1 MIDDELLQELLGK
14 ASGLYN
20 NGEYRSAIE
29 VWKEALQVDPGSQKA
44 REGIQMATLLAACE
58 AEEAESHKEPAPAAD
73 GAPPEGEDAP
83 GVDLEARLDRG
94 IRRVRG
100 LLDERRFSEAVEG
113 ARSLVPM
120 DPDSEEV
127 QRLVEDAQQAFES
140 APFIEEH
147 LTLARELA
155 SQDRLEE
162 AETECRKVFALDR
175 ANPEAHA
182 LIADLR
188 RRMRTERPAAAPPAA
203 PQDVGGMTMKM
214 DLADVLDE
222 IKVPESQEPEPQPQP
237 EAAPAG
243 AGTPP
248 AAEEALAEPLPA
260 DMMDFELDLG
270 GPAAPQEG
278 PAVATK
284 PGPELDLSEAS
295 PGPEEIEVAP
305 TEAGA
310 ADEDIE
316 IIDADTVVPPSARLV
331 PRTGDEQPDAESWL
345 SRLETPEPEARKP
358 AEAENRPS
366 IPLARPAETQ
376 AKAGGWEQELETLN
390 LQEGQHDILG
400 RSAAR
405 APGGPTPEV
414 DSDLSCLLEG
424 DLGSPS
430 AETAAPEEKT
440 EPAPPVHARGEEGP
454 RATTRGR
461 VARREQE
468 EAPPPETGSR
478 RAIPVYFG
486 LLGVLLLAGGAAAW
500 WFFFQPGTAS
510 GQVPSAVTPPSA
522 SSGEKPRPAHGP
534 LPTPIGSTSREPVR
548 THAISNDDAG
558 SRGGTAPT
566 GTPEP
571 GPAQAA
577 PKEATPVLQ
586 ETAPPAP
593 APQPPPR
600 PKSPE
605 ELRAEVAHHMS
616 EGHRFVAAQ
625 KWREA
630 RDEFAAVIALDPV
643 NFQAKE
649 LLDQSQVHV
658 NEETKVRQDMDQA
671 RSAFDSKDYQG
682 ALWKLYR
689 LPRDPRLGDI
699 DRMIRNSWFNWAVMG
714 LKNGDATNALQ
725 KLSEALAVDPEDAD
739 ATKLQEV
746 AARYASKPK
755 DKIFY
760 SFVDTLKYRA
770 FDQK

>member
-29 VWKEALQVDPGSQKA
+29 AWKEALKVDPGSQKA
-44 REGIQMATLLAACE
+44 REGIQMATLLAGCE
-58 AEEAESHKEPAPAAD
+58 AGDEAEPQPEPAAAAD
-73 GAPPEGEDAP
+73 GAPPEGEE

-94 IRRVRG
+94 IQRVRG
-100 LLDERRFSEAVEG
+100 LLDERRYSEAVEG

-155 SQDRLEE
+155 SQDRLDE
-162 AETECRKVFALDR
+162 AETECRKVFVLDR
-175 ANPEAHA
+175 ANPEAHS

-188 RRMRTERPAAAPPAA
+188 RRARTKPLAEAPAAAQP
-203 PQDVGGMTMKM
+203 DMGGMTLKM
-214 DLADVLDE
+214 DLSEVLDE
-222 IKVPESQEPEPQPQP
+222 IQVPESQEPEPEPQS

-243 AGTPP
+243 ARAVPAAEETLAEPLSSEMIDFDLDLGGSETTRADPP
-248 AAEEALAEPLPA
+248 AAEQPA
-260 DMMDFELDLG
+260 
-270 GPAAPQEG
+270 
-278 PAVATK
+278 
-284 PGPELDLSEAS
+284 PELDLSE
-295 PGPEEIEVAP
+295 GPELEGNETAAP
-305 TEAGA
+305 KEADAGA
-310 ADEDIE
+310 EDVE
-316 IIDADTVVPPSARLV
+316 IIDADTVVPPSVRLV
-331 PRTGDEQPDAESWL
+331 PRTGEEQPDAESWL
-345 SRLETPEPEARKP
+345 TRLDTPEPAPRAP
-358 AEAENRPS
+358 SEAENQPS
-366 IPLARPAETQ
+366 IPLARPSAPVAQ
-376 AKAGGWEQELETLN
+376 AGGWEQELESLN
-390 LQEGQHDILG
+390 LQSGQHDILG

-405 APGGPTPEV
+405 APAAPTTDV

-430 AETAAPEEKT
+430 AETAAPEEKP
-440 EPAPPVHARGEEGP
+440 EPSPAVRARGEEGR
-454 RATTRGR
+454 RATSRGR
-461 VARREQE
+461 MARREQE

-486 LLGVLLLAGGAAAW
+486 LLGVLLLAGGATAW
-500 WFFFQPGTAS
+500 WFFFQPGTAA

-522 SSGEKPRPAHGP
+522 SSGEKAGPEHGP

-548 THAISNDDAG
+548 VRAINNDA
-558 SRGGTAPT
+558 SLRG
-566 GTPEP
+566 EV
-571 GPAQAA
+571 AQAA
-577 PKEATPVLQ
+577 PKEVAPAPREV
-586 ETAPPAP
+586 APPAP
-593 APQPPPR
+593 PAEPPPR

-605 ELRAEVAHHMS
+605 EVRAEVAQHMS
-616 EGHRFVAAQ
+616 EGRRFVAAQ

-658 NEETKVRQDMDQA
+658 NEETKVRQDVEQA
-671 RSAFDSKDYQG
+671 RGAFEGKDYQG

-689 LPRDPRLGDI
+689 LPRDPRLGDV
-699 DRMIRNSWFNWAVMG
+699 DRAIRNAWFNWAVMG

-725 KLSEALAVDPEDAD
+725 KLSEALSVDPDDAD
-739 ATKLQEV
+739 AAKLQEV
-746 AARYASKPK
+746 AERYASKPK

-760 SFVDTLKYRA
+760 SFVDSLKYRA
-770 FDQK
+770 FDQR